1 MRNFASR
8 RLRYTNENKPMPIR
22 LPAAICQNMLFSSL
36 LEI

>member
-1 MRNFASR
+1 MRNLANK
-8 RLRYTNENKPMPIR
+8 RLRYTNENKPMPMR